1 MKIQIKAFLHKE
13 NSCKKIVNTNS
24 KKVELYKL
32 IKKHGDNL
40 KKLFNL
46 DKSVDSIKLCKSLFR
61 LENKAQKLT
70 LDFANGVIDQNYFD
84 KKIEPLLIKVENI
97 LNVLDQPIFVNND
110 PRGYAFKISDTYVKN
125 KEIFKDWGGYGIIAP
140 DLTGYLVPL
149 TSPFDRWN

>member
-1 MKIQIKAFLHKE
+1 M
-13 NSCKKIVNTNS
+13 KKIINELYPNMNNSDIKVLKNNS
-24 KKVELYKL
+24 KKIELYNL

-40 KKLFNL
+40 KKIFNL

-140 DLTGYLVPL
+140 DLKGYLY
-149 TSPFDRWN
+149 PFTTNAI

>member
-40 KKLFNL
+40 KKIFNL
-46 DKSVDSIKLCKSLFR
+46 DKSIDSIKLCKSLFR

-140 DLTGYLVPL
+140 DLTGYLVPY
-149 TSPFDRWN
+149 TPPFDRWN